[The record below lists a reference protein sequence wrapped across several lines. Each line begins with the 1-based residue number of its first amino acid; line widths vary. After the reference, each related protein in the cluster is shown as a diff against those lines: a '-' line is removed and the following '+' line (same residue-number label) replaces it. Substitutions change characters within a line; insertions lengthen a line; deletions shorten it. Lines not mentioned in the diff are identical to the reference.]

1 MGATGLLRGT
11 VMHVPRDPFE
21 YDGALE
27 AFDDGALALKDGR
40 VLEAGDYA
48 ALRRRYPGAA
58 VDDRRGAV
66 VLPGLVDAHV
76 HYPQVPVLGAVGM
89 RLLAWL
95 ERRTLPEEARYA
107 DADYAAARAD
117 VFLRLLA
124 AGGTTTALVFGAHFA
139 PAMERFFQAA
149 ERSGLRIAAGLTVAD
164 RNLRAELHTTPER
177 ALADGLELAR
187 RWHGR
192 GRLRYA
198 VTPRFALSAGEDLLG
213 ACGELLRALPGLLF
227 TTHLNES
234 REEIEAVRGLF
245 PWADDYLATYERFG
259 LVGERSLF
267 AHDVHP
273 RQSELERLAA
283 ASATVVHCPTSNV
296 SLGSGL
302 FPLRRHLDTG
312 VRLALGTDVGAGTGF
327 GVLKEALA
335 AHQVQM
341 LREDGAALDPTRLLH
356 LATGAGARA
365 LGLGGVV
372 GDFLPGREADLV
384 VVRPQQGSTLAEVL
398 AHAEDASSALAA
410 LITLAREESV
420 EEVRVGDQRVHG
432 GPPVERAGLDADPPA
447 GP

>member
-1 MGATGLLRGT
+1 MSALGLLRGT
-11 VMHVPRDPFE
+11 VMHVPRDPFR
-21 YDGALE
+21 DGGALE
-27 AFDDGALALKDGR
+27 AFDDGALVLRDGR
-40 VLEAGDYA
+40 VLASGDYA
-48 ALRRRYPGAA
+48 ALRRRYPDAP

-66 VLPGLVDAHV
+66 ILPGLVDAHV
-76 HYPQVPVLGAVGM
+76 HYPQVPVVGAVGM

-107 DADYAAARAD
+107 DAEYAAARAGA
-117 VFLRLLA
+117 FLRLLA
-124 AGGTTTALVFGAHFA
+124 ASGTTTALVFGAHFA
-139 PAMERFFQAA
+139 PAMERFFRAA
-149 ERSGLRIAAGLTVAD
+149 ERSGLRVAAGLTVAD
-164 RNLRAELHTTPER
+164 RNLRQELHTTPER

-192 GRLRYA
+192 GRLRYV
-198 VTPRFALSAGEDLLG
+198 VTPRFALSSGEALLE
-213 ACGELLRALPGLLF
+213 ACGELFRMGPDLLF

-234 REEIEAVRGLF
+234 PEEIEAVKALF
-245 PWADDYLATYERFG
+245 PWAGDYLATYERFG

-273 RQSELERLAA
+273 DEGELGRLAA
-283 ASATVVHCPTSNV
+283 ARSTVVHCPTSNV

-302 FPLRRHLDTG
+302 FPLRRHLDAG
-312 VRLALGTDVGAGTGF
+312 VRLALGSDVGAGTGF

-341 LREDGAALDPTRLLH
+341 LRADGEALDPARLLY

-372 GDFLPGREADLV
+372 GDFSAGREADLV
-384 VVRPQQGSTLAEVL
+384 VLRPRPGSTLAEVL
-398 AHAEDASSALAA
+398 EHARDASEVLAA
-410 LITLAREESV
+410 VITLAGEESV
-420 EEVRVGDQRVHG
+420 EEVRVAGERVHG
-432 GPPVERAGLDADPPA
+432 GPPAAGGGLDAGPAA